1 MLTFQNLSAVI
12 KFGLIEIPSVLMDSY
27 RLGKKLQL

>member
-12 KFGLIEIPSVLMDSY
+12 KFGLIAIPSVLMHS
-27 RLGKKLQL
+27 